1 MSNELAAALD
11 TLEKEKGISKEIV
24 IDALEAA
31 LVSAYKRN
39 YGTSQNVEV
48 VFDDNKGTITVFQV
62 KEVVEDVYD
71 SQLEV
76 SLAEARE
83 KNRAY
88 EVGDRIKYEVTPK
101 NFGRIAAQTAKQV
114 IMQRMREAERS
125 NIYNEYIA
133 HEDDLMTGTVERQDN
148 KFIYVNLGKVEAV
161 LSKRDQIE
169 NETYQTHDRIK
180 VYVSKVENSTKG
192 PQVFVSRTH
201 PNLIKRLFEQEVPE
215 IYDGTV
221 EIVSIAREAGDRSKL
236 AVSSHDENVDPVG
249 TCVGPKGA
257 RVQAIVNELN
267 GENMDIVEWDKDP
280 ATYIKNA
287 LNPAQVIDVQFDS
300 NQHSCVIVVPDY
312 QLSLAIGKRGQN
324 VRLAAKLTGFKIDI
338 KSESDMKALEDEAE
352 ELQDDDFFTALNEGN
367 EEAELEVDSLANES
381 SSLFE
386 DDDSVEVESLDD
398 IEVTDAE
405 DATVYAESESQ
416 LDDQPGEPVIETDF
430 EEGQFNS
437 DDVEDLI
444 EFAEERDGIDE
455 ERGYNASMEEIEEAT
470 FNETVEEETLTDGG
484 EGNVPFSET
493 ERSTYP
499 ENQETTFDNAE
510 DLGK

>member
-1 MSNELAAALD
+1 MSKELAAALE

-48 VFDDNKGTITVFQV
+48 IFDEENGDITVNQV

-76 SLAEARE
+76 SLEEARE
-83 KNRAY
+83 RNKAY
-88 EVGDRIKYEVTPK
+88 EVGDKIKFEVTPK

-125 NIYNEYIA
+125 IIYNEYIA
-133 HEDDLMTGTVERQDN
+133 YADDLMTGTVERQDS

-169 NETYQTHDRIK
+169 NETYATHDRIK
-180 VYVSKVENSTKG
+180 VYVSNVENSTKG

-215 IYDGTV
+215 IYDGIV
-221 EIVSIAREAGDRSKL
+221 EIVSIAREAGDRSKI
-236 AVSSHDENVDPVG
+236 AVTSKDENVDPVG
-249 TCVGPKGA
+249 TCVGPKGT

-280 ATYIKNA
+280 AVFIKNA
-287 LNPAQVIDVQFDS
+287 LNPAQVVDVQFDK

-338 KSESDMKALEDEAE
+338 KSESDMEAMEEQAVELEEDS
-352 ELQDDDFFTALNEGN
+352 FFDALNEG
-367 EEAELEVDSLANES
+367 EETAEQEVDQLTDAP
-381 SSLFE
+381 SLFE
-386 DDDSVEVESLDD
+386 EEETVEELDD
-398 IEVTDAE
+398 EGTTSTDDASVFAE
-405 DATVYAESESQ
+405 AGSQ
-416 LDDQPGEPVIETDF
+416 TDDQPGEPVMDTDF
-430 EEGQFNS
+430 QTGELNPDEA
-437 DDVEDLI
+437 EDLI
-444 EFAEERDGIDE
+444 EFAEERDNSGE
-455 ERGYNASMEEIEEAT
+455 EEAVDATIEEIDEAT
-470 FNETVEEETLTDGG
+470 F
-484 EGNVPFSET
+484 SED
-493 ERSTYP
+493 ES
-499 ENQETTFDNAE
+499 E
-510 DLGK
+510 D